1 MPGVVNC
8 QPLGNTGESHQ
19 GELNSRPAAYK
30 AAALPT
36 ELWWRA
42 EPIAP
47 FGKRVSGRVGA
58 LTKRRVSFL
67 EIMEKPLFAPLGL
80 RRVA

>member
-1 MPGVVNC
+1 MST
-8 QPLGNTGESHQ
+8 LARTGESHQ

-42 EPIAP
+42 ESIVP
-47 FGKRVSGRVGA
+47 FGKRVSARARAV
-58 LTKRRVSFL
+58 TTRRVSFL
-67 EIMEKPLFAPLGL
+67 EIMEKPLFATL
-80 RRVA
+80 RLREVA